1 MTETVDS
8 KFMRRC
14 IDLAQL
20 AEGMTYPNPMVG
32 SVIVNKGKIIG
43 EGFHLRA
50 GTPHAEVNA
59 VNAVSDKGLLRD
71 SVIYVNLE
79 PCSHFGKTPPC
90 ADMII
95 AAGIPKVVIA
105 TTDTSHKVAG
115 KGIEKLRNAGCEVVT
130 GTLEEEA
137 RRLNRR
143 FFTFHEKKRP
153 YITLKWAESGDGF
166 IDMQRGENFSREP
179 NWITGK
185 PERVL
190 VHRWRSAEE
199 AILVG
204 AGTVRCDNP
213 RLNVRYWTGNDPLR
227 IILSGSGEAAA
238 LFSCEAGDE
247 SQVVIFTGNDVP
259 VEAGVEKV
267 LLGVERPASFQIA
280 DYLAGRGIQSL
291 FVEGGAMTLNHFL
304 TTGCWDEARVFRGSV
319 KFKGG
324 VRAPVI
330 KGEPASSVRFSM
342 SRLDQYFNIWH
353 GESSGPVQAI
363 PMH

>member
-14 IDLAQL
+14 LDLAQL

-32 SVIVNKGKIIG
+32 SVVVHNGKIIG
-43 EGFHLRA
+43 EGFHLKA

-59 VNAVSDKGLLRD
+59 VDAVPDKGLLRE
-71 SVIYVNLE
+71 SVIYVSLE

-95 AAGIPKVVIA
+95 AAGIPVVVIA
-105 TTDTSHKVAG
+105 TTDTSSKVAG
-115 KGIEKLRNAGCEVVT
+115 KGIEKLREAGCEVVT
-130 GTLEEEA
+130 GILEEEA

-153 YITLKWAESGDGF
+153 YITLKWAESADGF
-166 IDMQRGENFSREP
+166 IDMQRGKDFSREP

-190 VHRWRSAEE
+190 VHRWRAAEE

-227 IILSGSGEAAA
+227 IILSRSGEAAA
-238 LFSCEAGDE
+238 LFVRETGDDTP
-247 SQVVIFTGNDVP
+247 VVIFTVNDVP
-259 VEAGVEKV
+259 AEAGMEKV
-267 LLGVERPASFQIA
+267 LLSGERPAALQIS

-291 FVEGGAMTLNHFL
+291 FVEGGAVTLNHFI
-304 TTGCWDEARVFRGSV
+304 TTGCWDEALVFRGTV
-319 KFKGG
+319 KFGGG
-324 VRAPVI
+324 VRAPEVE
-330 KGEPASSVRFSM
+330 GVPASSVRFSM
-342 SRLDQYFNIWH
+342 SRLDQYFNI
-353 GESSGPVQAI
+353 
-363 PMH
+363 